1 MPIQYDGKTKITIQ
15 SQDDFKEIEKNP
27 EISRTVET
35 VILGEGITFIPA
47 NTFRN
52 WENLKSIQG
61 INVQDVKKNAF
72 FYCKQIEKVDL
83 PKATEIG
90 EHVFTKC
97 AQLTEINL
105 PAAIKIAGYAFSWCT
120 KLEKIEL
127 PNATEIGEYAF
138 SDCTNLKIITALKV
152 TKIQHHAFLRC
163 INLVKAK
170 FKSTADIDPSAFENS
185 GFVLENKHTS
195 EPSSEET
202 MSFNGETL
210 DLPSFR
216 KTINDPA
223 KYNEVSSNIQQT
235 SESKSGET
243 VSFDGTTLTL
253 SSFSDFRK
261 IIKNYIKYEHTKK
274 VILGKD
280 VNIIPQNAFKKWKK
294 LESVQGIGVQIVSEG
309 AFSQCTQLKEIN
321 LPMVTTIEKSAFY
334 CCMNLRKV
342 IAPKI
347 KIIKSYAFCACAN
360 LVELKFNS
368 KTDIDPSAF
377 EDSDIILDKQN
388 KMVPRPPKIMTFD
401 KKTLTLYSQKDFE
414 EVRNNLNRFK
424 NTEIV
429 ILKEGISV
437 IPYRAF
443 FDFKNLKTIKGVN
456 VQTIEGYAFSDCI
469 NLTNITAPKIE
480 KIERHAF
487 EKCVNLVKLDFN
499 STVNIDSSAFKES
512 SFMLNEKNTPIPRA
526 TQEIEEAAKAA
537 AKAIEGPQFDGKT
550 LTLYTQGDFEKILD
564 TFKTAKEVILG
575 ANINIIPDH
584 AFYGWENLESIQ
596 LNSILNIKDYA
607 FAYCKKLTNITDITG
622 TSLYTVNT
630 IGKFAFYHCTSLV
643 EISFP
648 RVITI
653 EESTFSDCKNLK
665 KISALTTTKIEKHAF
680 YGCSSLVKADFCPNI
695 NDIDPSAF
703 DESGLMLS
711 GGGALIPR
719 AKQKEI
725 TKPQPAASAAAETK
739 PATAAATKLQP
750 AATKKL
756 KLPKIVTPE
765 PAKPHIPTDEHR
777 IEALDQLIKNATH
790 PLSSKL
796 NNPDAIEAAAK
807 FARTAAKLESS
818 DSRFEDSYQLE
829 KRADRLRKAA
839 MAPEPQLPIVPKLE
853 PKSAPAAAKS
863 QPAATTEPKSTA
875 NSQQVA
881 ETKAKLNFDETSKNL
896 TLSPS
901 SDFQTDANKSQSATT
916 AASSGKSQ
924 FSKQTEKP
932 IFDEKSGRLTIN
944 SQELLNS
951 SRWDEKIKLQTREIV
966 CGDDVRN
973 IPEECFMKFNALEHF
988 VGKNVENVNNSSFCR
1003 CIKLKTV
1010 ELKDGAI
1017 ISQEA
1022 FFKCSSLET
1031 VIGIIKTIGDRA
1043 FSGCMSLES
1052 IDLSQVQI
1060 INTQAFEKCQLL
1072 KRLHLAAGCNVEEK
1086 AFSGCI
1092 SLNDINLEVVEKIG
1106 KQAFSSCIKLDHI
1119 KLDSAKEIQEK
1130 AFEECNELSTITK
1143 IKVGC
1148 IIGERA
1154 FSGCKK
1160 LTKIAECGARIIGKR
1175 AFSKCTKL
1183 KTISG
1188 LNYVESIGDGA
1199 FSGCTKLNLDNV
1211 VLPQATSIGM
1221 KAFKNC
1227 KELTEIIAKKVR
1239 SVSALAFENCSNL
1252 KNASFAEGCKTNP
1265 TAFNGSPL
1273 KRQ

>member
-456 VQTIEGYAFSDCI
+456 VQTIEGYAFSNCEQLTKVDFPKVITIDYDAFSNCIRLTEIILPMVTKIECYAFSDCI

-750 AATKKL
+750 AA
-756 KLPKIVTPE
+756 
-765 PAKPHIPTDEHR
+765 
-777 IEALDQLIKNATH
+777 
-790 PLSSKL
+790 S
-796 NNPDAIEAAAK
+796 AA
-807 FARTAAKLESS
+807 
-818 DSRFEDSYQLE
+818 
-829 KRADRLRKAA
+829 
-839 MAPEPQLPIVPKLE
+839 
-853 PKSAPAAAKS
+853 
-863 QPAATTEPKSTA
+863 
-875 NSQQVA
+875 A
-881 ETKAKLNFDETSKNL
+881 ETK
-896 TLSPS
+896 P
-901 SDFQTDANKSQSATT
+901 ATT
-916 AASSGKSQ
+916 A
-924 FSKQTEKP
+924 
-932 IFDEKSGRLTIN
+932 
-944 SQELLNS
+944 
-951 SRWDEKIKLQTREIV
+951 
-966 CGDDVRN
+966 
-973 IPEECFMKFNALEHF
+973 
-988 VGKNVENVNNSSFCR
+988 
-1003 CIKLKTV
+1003 
-1010 ELKDGAI
+1010 
-1017 ISQEA
+1017 
-1022 FFKCSSLET
+1022 
-1031 VIGIIKTIGDRA
+1031 
-1043 FSGCMSLES
+1043 
-1052 IDLSQVQI
+1052 
-1060 INTQAFEKCQLL
+1060 
-1072 KRLHLAAGCNVEEK
+1072 
-1086 AFSGCI
+1086 
-1092 SLNDINLEVVEKIG
+1092 
-1106 KQAFSSCIKLDHI
+1106 
-1119 KLDSAKEIQEK
+1119 
-1130 AFEECNELSTITK
+1130 
-1143 IKVGC
+1143 
-1148 IIGERA
+1148 
-1154 FSGCKK
+1154 
-1160 LTKIAECGARIIGKR
+1160 
-1175 AFSKCTKL
+1175 
-1183 KTISG
+1183 
-1188 LNYVESIGDGA
+1188 
-1199 FSGCTKLNLDNV
+1199 
-1211 VLPQATSIGM
+1211 
-1221 KAFKNC
+1221 
-1227 KELTEIIAKKVR
+1227 
-1239 SVSALAFENCSNL
+1239 SALPETPPNI
-1252 KNASFAEGCKTNP
+1252 
-1265 TAFNGSPL
+1265 
-1273 KRQ
+1273 